1 MRRCKVKSP
10 SAGFGNRRRHVMTNK
25 SDFTNEEWE
34 LVREGP
40 PTAGMVAATAASGGS
55 FRESWAL
62 AKAFAE
68 ARQHHGESEFLDALV
83 AEKPHVKRY
92 GSPTELEQ
100 QGLQQLR
107 EAVTVLEQ
115 KGTSEELDAYRRFT
129 LDVAERVAAAHKEGG
144 TDVSTDEQAALERIE
159 AALRSGNPS

>member
-1 MRRCKVKSP
+1 
-10 SAGFGNRRRHVMTNK
+10 MTNK

-40 PTAGMVAATAASGGS
+40 PTAGLMAATAASGGT

-62 AKAFAE
+62 AKALAE

-83 AEKPHVKRY
+83 AEKPHGKRY
-92 GSPTELEQ
+92 GSATELEE

-115 KGTSEELDAYRRFT
+115 KGSSEELDAYRRFT
-129 LDVAERVAAAHKEGG
+129 LDIAERVAAAHKEGG
-144 TDVSTDEQAALERIE
+144 ADVSADERAALEKIE
-159 AALRSGNPS
+159 AALRPASSG

>member
-1 MRRCKVKSP
+1 
-10 SAGFGNRRRHVMTNK
+10 MTNK

-40 PTAGMVAATAASGGS
+40 PTAGLIAGAAASGGS

-83 AEKPHVKRY
+83 SEKPHVKRY

-100 QGLQQLR
+100 QGLQHLR
-107 EAVTVLEQ
+107 EAVTVLKQ
-115 KGTSEELDAYRRFT
+115 KGSAEELDAYRRFT
-129 LDVAERVAAAHKEGG
+129 LDIAERVAAAHKEGG
-144 TDVSTDEQAALERIE
+144 EGVSTNEQAALEKIE
-159 AALRSGNPS
+159 ASLRSAG